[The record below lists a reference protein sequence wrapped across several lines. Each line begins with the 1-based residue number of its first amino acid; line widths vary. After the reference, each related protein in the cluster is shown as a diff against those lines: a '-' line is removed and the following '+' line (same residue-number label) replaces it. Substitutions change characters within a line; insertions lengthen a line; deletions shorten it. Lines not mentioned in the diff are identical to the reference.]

1 MKYLQ
6 KVKKEQERALD
17 KMSNENEFLVK
28 MKALMAQLSLASKRN
43 EEYEE
48 RQRRSEKTLK
58 FY

>member
-1 MKYLQ
+1 M
-6 KVKKEQERALD
+6 KKEQEKALD

-48 RQRRSEKTLK
+48 KQRRSEKTLK